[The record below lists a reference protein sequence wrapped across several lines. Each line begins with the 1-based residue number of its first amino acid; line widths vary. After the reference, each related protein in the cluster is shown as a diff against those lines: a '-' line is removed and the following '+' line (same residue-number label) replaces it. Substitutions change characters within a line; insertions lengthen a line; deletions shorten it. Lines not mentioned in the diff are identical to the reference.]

1 MFLQGK
7 IYLLTIGM
15 AMAGFVSAN
24 DSVVVKKDARLDI
37 LTAKQIAMNKRLAMM
52 TPNGMYK
59 GFRIQVISTSKR
71 DDAFKVKSDLMSQFP
86 DQKTYVVFQSPSFKV
101 RIGNFLKKEDAEK
114 LKMQLNKLYPNGVY
128 IVEDGIE
135 YTPKEEEEIIT
146 Q

>member
-15 AMAGFVSAN
+15 TMAGFVSAN

-114 LKMQLNKLYPNGVY
+114 LKIQLNKIYPNGVY

-135 YTPKEEEEIIT
+135 YTPKEDEEIIT

>member
-15 AMAGFVSAN
+15 TMAGFVSAN

-86 DQKTYVVFQSPSFKV
+86 DQKTYVVFQSPSFKI

-135 YTPKEEEEIIT
+135 YTPKEDEEIIT

>member
-1 MFLQGK
+1 MFLHGK
-7 IYLLTIGM
+7 IYLLMIGM

-101 RIGNFLKKEDAEK
+101 RIGNFLKKEDAET
-114 LKMQLNKLYPNGVY
+114 LKTQLNRIYPNGVY

-135 YTPKEEEEIIT
+135 YTPKDEEIIT